1 MHLPLVT
8 HALRLV
14 AQVGG
19 YNLRFTELTNRNT
32 EIDRC
37 VRDGNEY
44 LELLPKEL
52 RAEPPLLL
60 PREVPDPDNEEL
72 GMELGGEGQM
82 VWCQVGGTTGTWALG
97 TVVGTRKRK
106 VVVLVEKVEHD
117 FDAKDLTQFE
127 PSHAR
132 DLPNMVM
139 MQNLHEA
146 PLLYLLQRRL
156 KEGRIYTWAGDV
168 LISLNPYASLPSS
181 PPRGAPSSPPWLDMW
196 QVCAHPRAIQ
206 HHRLPAQAT
215 GPCQGH
221 IDSGQGGGGRG
232 GRGGRCV

>member
-1 MHLPLVT
+1 MLLPLAT
-8 HALRLV
+8 HALRLT

-44 LELLPKEL
+44 IELLPKEL

-82 VWCQVGGTTGTWALG
+82 VWCQVGGTSGTWALG

-106 VVVLVEKVEHD
+106 MVVLVEKVCRRRNAWASHLPT
-117 FDAKDLTQFE
+117 FARPHAAY
-127 PSHAR
+127 PS
-132 DLPNMVM
+132 M
-139 MQNLHEA
+139 
-146 PLLYLLQRRL
+146 RRWSTTST
-156 KEGRIYTWAGDV
+156 RRT
-168 LISLNPYASLPSS
+168 
-181 PPRGAPSSPPWLDMW
+181 
-196 QVCAHPRAIQ
+196 
-206 HHRLPAQAT
+206 
-215 GPCQGH
+215 
-221 IDSGQGGGGRG
+221 
-232 GRGGRCV
+232 